1 MELNEMT
8 GCEFR
13 TWAEIDPGAARKNM
27 ERMHAVLR
35 PGTKMAA
42 VVKTDG
48 YGHGA
53 VQIARALEDLP
64 YLWGFCT
71 ATFEEAEELRRAG
84 IAKPILILGY
94 VFPSCYETLIRE
106 GIRPAVFRED
116 MLEQLSAAAVAA
128 HRTARIFLAVDT
140 GMSRIGVTP
149 DENGIAFLQNALSLP
164 GIEAEGCFTHFA
176 RADEAD
182 KTSTR
187 RQCSL
192 FASFL
197 ANAERQTGYRFPIRT
212 ASNSAGILDMP
223 ELQLDMV
230 RAGITLYGLWPS
242 AEVSRSAVPLTPAL
256 SWYSTV
262 VYLKTLPAGREISYG
277 GTYTTTGQTRVATI
291 SVGYGDGYPRQLSG
305 RGAYVLIR
313 GRRAE
318 ILGRICMDQLMVDVT
333 DIPDVCEGDR
343 VTLVGRDGT
352 ECISLE
358 QLGNLCGRFNY
369 EIACDINKR
378 VPRVYQESR
387 IDAEQTG

>member
-1 MELNEMT
+1 MEMT
-8 GCEFR
+8 GCGLR
-13 TWAEIDPGAARKNM
+13 TWAEIDRRAARENM
-27 ERMHAVLR
+27 EQMHAVLR
-35 PGTKMAA
+35 PETKMAA

-53 VQIARALEDLP
+53 VQIARTLEDLP

-94 VFPSCYETLIRE
+94 VFPPCYETLIRE
-106 GIRPAVFRED
+106 EIRPAVFRED
-116 MLEQLSAAAVAA
+116 MLEQLSAAAEAA
-128 HRTARIFLAVDT
+128 HRKARIFLAVDT

-149 DENGIAFLQNALSLP
+149 DGSGIAFLQKALSLP
-164 GIEAEGCFTHFA
+164 GIEVEGCFTHFA
-176 RADEAD
+176 KADEAD

-187 RQCSL
+187 RQFSL
-192 FASFL
+192 FTSFL
-197 ANAERQTGYRFPIRT
+197 AAAEHQTGYRIPIRT

-242 AEVSRSAVPLTPAL
+242 PEVSRDAVPLKPVL

-277 GTYTTTGQTRVATI
+277 GTYTTAAPTRVATI

-313 GRRAE
+313 GKRAA
-318 ILGRICMDQLMVDVT
+318 ILGRICMDQLMADVT
-333 DIPDVCEGDR
+333 DIPNVCEGDR
-343 VTLVGRDGT
+343 VTLVGQDGG
-352 ECISLE
+352 EQISLE
-358 QLGNLCGRFNY
+358 QLGALCGRFNY

-378 VPRVYQESR
+378 VPRLYQGS
-387 IDAEQTG
+387 